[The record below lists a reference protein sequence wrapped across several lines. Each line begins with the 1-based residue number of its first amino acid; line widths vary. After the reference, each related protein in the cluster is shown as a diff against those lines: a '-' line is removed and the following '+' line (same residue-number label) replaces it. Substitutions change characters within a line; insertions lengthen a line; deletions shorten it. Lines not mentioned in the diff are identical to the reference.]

1 MIPEEDQ
8 KDLPEDENT
17 PDKRAEKVWDFFGK
31 KEDGNFDCEE
41 FPKCDENFWH
51 ERLLMSF
58 AQLDTLNKQP

>member
-17 PDKRAEKVWDFFGK
+17 PDKRADKVWEFFGK

-41 FPKCDENFWH
+41 FSKCDRMRTSGMRDFLWVLHN
-51 ERLLMSF
+51 
-58 AQLDTLNKQP
+58 